1 MNNLTQSSNRYF
13 ETSVTT
19 SSPEQL
25 VVLLYEAAIRH
36 LKQAMTSIEHKDLNG
51 KRQSV
56 DRAMAIVQH
65 LQSTLDME
73 RGGQI
78 SLELDRLY
86 TYVVFRILDG
96 SAKLS
101 TGPLEEAV
109 KLLSSLLESWREVAR
124 QKQGQVP
131 PAKSVVHV
139 RQAPTIRL
147 QLQG

>member
-1 MNNLTQSSNRYF
+1 MNNRNHSSNRYF

-36 LKQAMTSIEHKDLNG
+36 LKQAITNIEDKDLNG

-96 SAKLS
+96 SAKL
-101 TGPLEEAV
+101 TVGPLEEAV
-109 KLLSSLLESWREVAR
+109 KLLSSLLEAWREVAK
-124 QKQGQVP
+124 QKQGLSL
-131 PAKSVVHV
+131 PAKSVVGV
-139 RQAPTIRL
+139 KQAPSMRL